1 MTKRPLG
8 AAAARQPG
16 VEDRLRQILAPLF
29 IEQVGDRGEIEDVIS
44 DGDAGA
50 PQDPGAELARLR
62 EAARAEGYAEG
73 LASAREEGEQAA
85 ARLRQLAESYS
96 ATLDNFDF
104 RLADMVLE
112 LALDVARQ
120 IVAGELAARPE
131 RILDVVNLALKQM
144 AETSREARLLLHP
157 DDAALVRPHLD
168 QVLDKNRLRVVEDTR
183 IVRGGCLIETAQG
196 DLDATLPARWRQV
209 VQVLGSNKAW
219 IE

>member
-1 MTKRPLG
+1 MVEL
-8 AAAARQPG
+8 AASAGEVVP
-16 VEDRLRQILAPLF
+16 P
-29 IEQVGDRGEIEDVIS
+29 QV
-44 DGDAGA
+44 
-50 PQDPGAELARLR
+50 DPEAELAALR

-73 LASAREEGEQAA
+73 MAAGRAEGEQACG
-85 ARLRQLAESYS
+85 RMKQLAESFS
-96 ATLDNFDF
+96 STLDNLDF

-120 IVAGELAARPE
+120 VVAGELAARPE

-144 AETSREARLLLHP
+144 AETSREARLLLNP

-168 QVLDKNRLRVVEDTR
+168 QVLDKNRLRIVEDVR

-209 VQVLGSNKAW
+209 VQVLGSNLNW

>member
-1 MTKRPLG
+1 MSMQDDTT
-8 AAAARQPG
+8 AFEHWEV
-16 VEDRLRQILAPLF
+16 VELATSTNG
-29 IEQVGDRGEIEDVIS
+29 QS
-44 DGDAGA
+44 A
-50 PQDPGAELARLR
+50 PPVDLEAELAKLR

-73 LASAREEGEQAA
+73 LAAGRVEGEQACS
-85 ARLRQLAESYS
+85 RMKQLAESFS
-96 ATLDNFDF
+96 ATLDNLDF

-120 IVAGELAARPE
+120 VVAGELAARPE

-144 AETSREARLLLHP
+144 AETSREARLLLNP

-168 QVLDKNRLRVVEDTR
+168 QVLDKNRLRIVEDVR
-183 IVRGGCLIETAQG
+183 IVRGGCLIETTQG

-209 VQVLGSNKAW
+209 VQVLGSNRNW

>member
-1 MTKRPLG
+1 MSTHEDTTAFEQWEVVELATPAG
-8 AAAARQPG
+8 EAPPPVADAA
-16 VEDRLRQILAPLF
+16 
-29 IEQVGDRGEIEDVIS
+29 
-44 DGDAGA
+44 
-50 PQDPGAELARLR
+50 AELAALR

-73 LASAREEGEQAA
+73 LAAGRVEGEQACG
-85 ARLRQLAESYS
+85 RMKLLAESFAS
-96 ATLDNFDF
+96 TLDNLDF

-120 IVAGELAARPE
+120 VVAGELAAHPE

-144 AETSREARLLLHP
+144 AETSREARLLLNP

-168 QVLDKNRLRVVEDTR
+168 QVLDKNRLRIVEDAR
-183 IVRGGCLIETAQG
+183 IVRGGCLIETSQG

-209 VQVLGSNKAW
+209 VQVLGSNLNW

>member
-1 MTKRPLG
+1 MSTREDPTAFEQWEVVEL
-8 AAAARQPG
+8 AASTPQPA
-16 VEDRLRQILAPLF
+16 ED
-29 IEQVGDRGEIEDVIS
+29 
-44 DGDAGA
+44 DAT
-50 PQDPGAELARLR
+50 ELARLR

-73 LASAREEGEQAA
+73 FAAARAEGEQACA
-85 ARLRQLAESYS
+85 GMRQLAESFS
-96 ATLDNFDF
+96 TTLDNFDF

-120 IVAGELAARPE
+120 VIAGELAARPE

-144 AETSREARLLLHP
+144 AETNREARLLLNP

-168 QVLDKNRLRVVEDTR
+168 QVLDKNRLRIVEDAR
-183 IVRGGCLIETAQG
+183 IVRGGCLIETGQG

-209 VQVLGSNKAW
+209 VQVLGSNKSW